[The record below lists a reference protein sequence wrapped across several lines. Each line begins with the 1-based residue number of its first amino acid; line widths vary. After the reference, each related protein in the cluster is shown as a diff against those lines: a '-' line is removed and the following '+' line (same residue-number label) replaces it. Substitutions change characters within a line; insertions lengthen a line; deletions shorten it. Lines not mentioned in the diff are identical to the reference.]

1 MWRPRRS
8 RSVAPVSALSPRSV
22 VVAAGPDGT
31 KGFAVKR
38 QRLWTMNVKPPPLE
52 MPVGEVTVADRLVR
66 RHPPLPQLADDEWR
80 VGEESP

>member
-1 MWRPRRS
+1 MNAR
-8 RSVAPVSALSPRSV
+8 
-22 VVAAGPDGT
+22 VAAGPDGT

-66 RHPPLPQLADDEWR
+66 RQPLPLSCGY
-80 VGEESP
+80 VGPTVRLLSTTSRSVPLSGSGLKS